1 MAYYKTLK
9 NGERKLIYT
18 ARDRKKQEQRSYAR
32 RGTVLRFD
40 KRYQKRQLGT
50 RRIRQSVNFFW
61 QYYGRQ
67 GIIDELAR
75 LRETESMIR
84 MRIHATLRYLKTGVW
99 SKHVSCMCDANYE
112 RELLA
117 GVQDDIR
124 FYEAVLRN
132 WYN

>member
-1 MAYYKTLK
+1 MAYFKTLK

-18 ARDRKKQEQRSYAR
+18 ASDRKKQEQRSYAL

-50 RRIRQSVNFFW
+50 KRIRQTVNICW

-67 GIIDELAR
+67 WIVDELAR

-84 MRIHATLRYLKTGVW
+84 LRIHATMRYLRTGIW
-99 SKHVSCMCDANYE
+99 SKHVGSMCDVNYE
-112 RELLA
+112 RALLA